1 MIRLLSPLA
10 YRVKPW
16 KNGGGTTTEIAI
28 YPEDA
33 GWNDFLWRVGIADI
47 RQSGPFSSFPGIDRS
62 IILLDCP
69 VGSGMTLKVDESPHE
84 MIQHEFI
91 DFPGEAA
98 THGVLRGEAVRDLN
112 VMSRRGEVKHRRGWK
127 SVSARDWFRLGG
139 TDARFIHVASGSAQL
154 MGATAEPIINAGE
167 SLIVS
172 GEDALNL
179 RAGREGAQMVWAV
192 FGAAT

>member
-62 IILLDCP
+62 IVLLDFP
-69 VGSGMTLKVDESPHE
+69 VGSGMTLNVDESPHE